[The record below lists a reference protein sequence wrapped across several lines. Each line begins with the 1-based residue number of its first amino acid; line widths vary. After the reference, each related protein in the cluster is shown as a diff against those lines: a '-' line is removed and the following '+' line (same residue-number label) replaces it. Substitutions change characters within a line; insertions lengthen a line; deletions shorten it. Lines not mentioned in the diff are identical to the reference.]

1 MVVESEKLQ
10 SALAKVRT
18 SILLDYGELFGSEK
32 RCRQR
37 VIDPILSAL
46 GWDIFSDEVVVEH
59 PLPSSKGQEGENGTE
74 EEQEME
80 RKKRKKEKNK
90 KRGAPPALDYVL
102 YEVLPWGKLPRV
114 VIEAKAISKLQR
126 EGDICCLL
134 KSKGQKA
141 VDILRLKCKEVPDG
155 TSGKRQ
161 KGSEYSSLLALLDVP
176 CWYKDKGQPQGGENT
191 SQNQGQASKK
201 TSCPNFNLAQT
212 GIRANQEDYVMPG
225 IPVYEVGRYVMPSTI
240 IITSGVDW
248 IFMDLEARDYELFV
262 SHVESL
268 HILREPL
275 SRTIEVLSRFLSPEA
290 IIGKEEIIWPRRA
303 PVPLRTVMSDPQWQ
317 SVHPGPGGNIC
328 LYHWESV
335 NDPPKQINKSP
346 ITLGNVINEFKGWLE
361 TNFQGS
367 KIPYVP
373 KPNQS
378 DVYGVFAG
386 LYEMIIEYWRR
397 FPFNGVTPDTI
408 GVYSNVWEEKNP
420 PCSTP

>member
-10 SALAKVRT
+10 AALAKVRT
-18 SILLDYGELFGSEK
+18 SILLDYGELFGSEE

-46 GWDIFSDEVVVEH
+46 GWDIFSDEVIVEH
-59 PLPSSKGQEGENGTE
+59 PLPSSGK
-74 EEQEME
+74 
-80 RKKRKKEKNK
+80 
-90 KRGAPPALDYVL
+90 GAPPALDYVL

-114 VIEAKAISKLQR
+114 VIEAKAIRKLQK
-126 EGDICCLL
+126 EICRLL

-141 VDILRLKCKEVPDG
+141 VDTLRSKCKCKEVSDSTAG
-155 TSGKRQ
+155 EEQ
-161 KGSEYSSLLALLDVP
+161 KGSEYGSLLALLDVP
-176 CWYKDKGQPQGGENT
+176 CWYKDKGQPQDGEKT

-201 TSCPNFNLAQT
+201 TSCPNFNLART

-225 IPVYEVGRYVMPSTI
+225 IPVYEVGRYIMPSRI

-262 SHVESL
+262 SHVEGL

-290 IIGKEEIIWPRRA
+290 IIGREEVIWPRCA
-303 PVPLRTVMSDPQWQ
+303 PVPLRTAVSDPQWQ
-317 SVHPGPGGNIC
+317 SVLPGPGGKIC

-335 NDPPKQINKSP
+335 NDPPKQINESP
-346 ITLGNVINEFKGWLE
+346 IPLGNVINEFKGWLE

-373 KPNQS
+373 KSNPKE
-378 DVYGVFAG
+378 VYHVFAG
-386 LYEMIIEYWRR
+386 LYEMVIEYWRR

-408 GVYSNVWEEKNP
+408 GVYSNAWEEKNP
-420 PCSTP
+420 PSATSQLHPGHPEQDPAPNEVVDQ

>member
-10 SALAKVRT
+10 AALAKVRT
-18 SILLDYGELFGSEK
+18 SILLDYGELFGSEE

-59 PLPSSKGQEGENGTE
+59 PLPSLKGSKGQEGENGTE
-74 EEQEME
+74 EEAE
-80 RKKRKKEKNK
+80 KEKS

-114 VIEAKAISKLQR
+114 VIEAKAIRELQR
-126 EGDICCLL
+126 ERERSCLL
-134 KSKGQKA
+134 ESKGQKA

-155 TSGKRQ
+155 TAGKRQ

-176 CWYKDKGQPQGGENT
+176 CWYKDKGQPQGGEKT
-191 SQNQGQASKK
+191 SQNEGQASKK

-248 IFMDLEARDYELFV
+248 IFMDLEAHDYELLV

-290 IIGKEEIIWPRRA
+290 IIGKEEIIWPRCA

-317 SVHPGPGGNIC
+317 RVLPERGRQGSKIC

-373 KPNQS
+373 KSNQP
-378 DVYGVFAG
+378 DVYHVFAG
-386 LYEMIIEYWRR
+386 LYEMVIEYWRR

-408 GVYSNVWEEKNP
+408 GVYSNAWGEKIP
-420 PCSTP
+420 SRATS